1 MLQKEELDQ
10 LDKGWATIMII
21 WLALLGSLGVYL
33 VVCMGIGD
41 QLTIS
46 MAGSQ
51 VEVFK
56 YALFGIA
63 VMTLFGAYFLRKFLL
78 KNIAGMP
85 GTGRQTASHPAI
97 GKYTVVIVIVMA
109 LLESIGIYG
118 VVLFLVS
125 KDAVSLYQLV
135 VLSATGMLYF
145 RPKKA
150 ELIDLAEKMKSAD
163 SA

>member
-21 WLALLGSLGVYL
+21 WIALLGSLAVYL
-33 VVCMGIGD
+33 VVCKVVGD

-51 VEVFK
+51 LEVFK

-63 VMTLFGAYFLRKFLL
+63 VMTLFGAYFFLKLLL
-78 KNIAGMP
+78 KNIVGMP
-85 GTGRQTASHPAI
+85 GTGRQTASHPAV

-118 VVLFLVS
+118 VVLFMVS

-135 VLSATGMLYF
+135 VLSAIGMLYF
-145 RPKKA
+145 RPKKE
-150 ELIDLAEKMKSAD
+150 ELISLAERMGSD
-163 SA
+163 E